1 MRASEILQG
10 RRLSILIVIGV
21 ALSVYLNTLPN
32 EFVVDDLHQVVD
44 NQWITSPSHLPEIFS
59 SGVWDFEGR
68 ESSYYRPVMYVFY
81 LVTYM
86 IFGLKPWAFHLVN
99 ILLHAAVTGLVFLF
113 VQRICAERIP
123 ADRWYLASPF
133 VAAMLFAVHPIHTEA
148 VAWIAGITDLS
159 YSFFY
164 LLGLTLY
171 ARSGKGRDLFYVLSL
186 LSYFLALLCKEPA
199 MTFPVILFAYELVFS
214 RGKSSWRIILI
225 RLIPFCLIFLLYAGL
240 RAWALGSLAPPVSS
254 VTLSPSAYALNVLIL
269 FSRYM
274 GKLVFPVNLNFW
286 HVFKPIA
293 SLSTADSIFAL
304 LAAGICAFIVFLVRS
319 NRPGL
324 FASVLTVVPLAPVFV
339 FSRMNQGIENV
350 FTERYLYLVSA
361 GFVLLVAEGGDWCRR
376 RIPFGTHIV
385 AIVLAVLI
393 VTLSIGTMQRNMVW
407 QDSYSLW
414 SDAARKSPESAIAR
428 MNHGYALLSQ
438 QKMNEGLVE
447 IQEALRLRPT
457 LLAEK
462 NAKGVFYAQKGLTKK
477 AILEFHFIIA
487 AKPDYAP
494 AHYNLGILY
503 DNKGWIDQA
512 IQKYEAA
519 IKIQPDYAEAH
530 NNLGIA
536 LARKGFKAE
545 AVKHLK
551 EAIRLRPTDVEFAI
565 NLDRVNHIP

>member
-1 MRASEILQG
+1 VRPSEKLQV

-21 ALSVYLNTLPN
+21 AFSVYLNTLPN
-32 EFVVDDLHQVVD
+32 GFVVDDLHQVVD
-44 NQWITSPSHLPEIFS
+44 NQWITSPSHLSEIFS

-68 ESSYYRPVMYVFY
+68 ESSYYRPMMYVFY
-81 LVTYM
+81 MVTYM

-148 VAWIAGITDLS
+148 VAWVAGITDLS

-171 ARSGKGRDLFYVLSL
+171 VRSGKDWDLFYVLSL

-214 RGKSSWRIILI
+214 RGKSSWRILLI
-225 RLIPFCLIFLLYAGL
+225 RLIPFCLTSLLYAGL

-254 VTLSPSAYALNVLIL
+254 VALSPSAYALNVLVL

-293 SLSTADSIFAL
+293 SLSTADAIFAL
-304 LAAGICAFIVFLVRS
+304 LAAGIGAFIVFLVRS
-319 NRPGL
+319 NRPCL

-447 IQEALRLRPT
+447 IQEALRLKPT

-462 NAKGVFYAQKGLTKK
+462 NAKGVFYAQQGLTKK
-477 AILEFHFIIA
+477 AILEFHFILA

-512 IQKYEAA
+512 IQEYEAA

-536 LARKGFKAE
+536 HARKGFKAE

-551 EAIRLRPTDVEFAI
+551 EAVRLRPTDAEFAM

>member
-1 MRASEILQG
+1 MGFRGEGVQLLPPRDVRFLLGDVHDLWAQTVGIPLREHPAACCGNRSGLPVRATYLCGADSGRPMVSRLTLCRRNALRGASDPYRGSCLDRGNNRPLLFVFLSSGLNPLCFLGKGQG
-10 RRLSILIVIGV
+10 PFLCSLPAELLPCLVVQGAGDDVPGDPLCLRTGFFTREEFVAHHPDSTHPVLPDIPTVCRAACLGAWKSSPSGVIGYPI
-21 ALSVYLNTLPN
+21 ALCVCTQRADPFLPLYG
-32 EFVVDDLHQVVD
+32 E
-44 NQWITSPSHLPEIFS
+44 
-59 SGVWDFEGR
+59 
-68 ESSYYRPVMYVFY
+68 
-81 LVTYM
+81 
-86 IFGLKPWAFHLVN
+86 
-99 ILLHAAVTGLVFLF
+99 TGFPRQSQFLACLQTNR
-113 VQRICAERIP
+113 V
-123 ADRWYLASPF
+123 
-133 VAAMLFAVHPIHTEA
+133 AVHGRFDFRIVGGRHLCIHCFPCA
-148 VAWIAGITDLS
+148 I
-159 YSFFY
+159 
-164 LLGLTLY
+164 
-171 ARSGKGRDLFYVLSL
+171 
-186 LSYFLALLCKEPA
+186 EP
-199 MTFPVILFAYELVFS
+199 T
-214 RGKSSWRIILI
+214 
-225 RLIPFCLIFLLYAGL
+225 
-240 RAWALGSLAPPVSS
+240 
-254 VTLSPSAYALNVLIL
+254 
-269 FSRYM
+269 
-274 GKLVFPVNLNFW
+274 
-286 HVFKPIA
+286 
-293 SLSTADSIFAL
+293 
-304 LAAGICAFIVFLVRS
+304 
-319 NRPGL
+319 
-324 FASVLTVVPLAPVFV
+324 
-339 FSRMNQGIENV
+339 
-350 FTERYLYLVSA
+350 

-414 SDAARKSPESAIAR
+414 SDAARKSPETAIAR

-457 LLAEK
+457 PLAEK
-462 NAKGVFYAQKGLTKK
+462 NAKGVFYAQTGLTKK
-477 AILEFHFIIA
+477 PILEFHFIIA